1 VRPPLASCG
10 PNLENNPG
18 RTDRKA
24 NGARRNRAS
33 EANLRRKFR
42 ILREFLAWPEKWNP
56 MPQITLFS
64 RQGCHLC
71 DVAADILL
79 RHRLTFEVI
88 DIDADP
94 ALREQYNECVP
105 VVVIDGKERF
115 RGRVNELLLRR
126 ILAQDSAS

>member
-1 VRPPLASCG
+1 
-10 PNLENNPG
+10 
-18 RTDRKA
+18 
-24 NGARRNRAS
+24 
-33 EANLRRKFR
+33 
-42 ILREFLAWPEKWNP
+42 

-71 DVAADILL
+71 DVAADVLL
-79 RHRLTFEVI
+79 RHRLKFDVV

-94 ALREQYNECVP
+94 ALRERYNECVP

-126 ILAQDSAS
+126 ILAQDSTD